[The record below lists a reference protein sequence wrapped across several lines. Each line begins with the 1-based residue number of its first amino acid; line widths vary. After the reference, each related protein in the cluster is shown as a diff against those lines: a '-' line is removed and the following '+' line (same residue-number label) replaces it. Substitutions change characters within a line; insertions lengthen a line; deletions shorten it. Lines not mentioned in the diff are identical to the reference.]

1 MSASDL
7 EQFAASFRCPS
18 AMAEPTVNRIRQRVG
33 TDVPM
38 QEILAAIKKIAPSRL
53 STDTLVA
60 RLQKD
65 ALIRSAKPVRSDSA
79 KDADPADRSSKSR
92 SKTAGV
98 SVKSQIG
105 EILAHNWSKAKADG
119 ITTPDLSIDKFV
131 RTAQSAAG
139 EPKPTVARVL
149 EAVEQLA
156 KRDVIITPNLVADE
170 IVEADKM

>member
-65 ALIRSAKPVRSDSA
+65 ALIRLAKPVRSDSA
-79 KDADPADRSSKSR
+79 KGSAPADRSGKPR
-92 SKTAGV
+92 SKVA
-98 SVKSQIG
+98 SAKSQIG
-105 EILAHNWSKAKADG
+105 DLLAHNWSKAKADG
-119 ITTPDLSIDKFV
+119 VDTPDLSIDKFV
-131 RTAQSAAG
+131 RAAQSAAG

-149 EAVEQLA
+149 AAVEQLA
-156 KRDVIITPNLVADE
+156 KRDVIITPNLVVDE
-170 IVEADKM
+170 IVEADKIS